1 MVRTVR
7 IIGSGLIGTSIALG
21 LRPHSITS
29 QMIDLDPARERL
41 AQDLVGQAHKGP
53 SELVILALP
62 THAIASVIEAEF
74 ALNPHSIFMDVGS
87 VKYEPLQHIRESSL
101 PLERFVATH
110 PMAGREIG
118 GAQAARADLFAT
130 RTWVIAPG
138 AQTSQE
144 AITVVT
150 DVIELLSAHCVVME
164 AGEHDRAVAAIS
176 HLPQILSSLLA
187 GSLHDLPSQWLEL
200 AGAGLRDT
208 TRIAASDPGL
218 WSQIIYSNRENLKG
232 ILDSM
237 QSSLHDLTESLDD
250 PAQIAEFIEAGQKGG
265 ARIPGK
271 HGGKAREYSYLPI
284 VIDDRPGQLAAIFNE
299 CATIGVNIEDLSI
312 EHSPGQLSALITLS
326 LSSSDAQLISDHL
339 LSIGWNVH
347 PVLK

>member
-7 IIGSGLIGTSIALG
+7 IVGSGLIGTSIALG

-87 VKYEPLQHIRESSL
+87 VKYEPLQHIRESPL

-118 GAQAARADLFAT
+118 GAQAARADLFAA
-130 RTWVIAPG
+130 RTWIIAPG

-144 AITVVT
+144 AISVVT
-150 DVIELLSAHCVVME
+150 DVIQALCAHCVVME

-187 GSLHDLPSQWLEL
+187 GSLRDLPSQWLEL
-200 AGAGLRDT
+200 CGAGLRDT

-250 PAQIAEFIEAGQKGG
+250 PAQIAEFIETGRKGR

-271 HGGKAREYSYLPI
+271 HGGMAREYSYLPI

>member
-1 MVRTVR
+1 MLRTVR
-7 IIGSGLIGTSIALG
+7 IVGSGLIGTSIALG
-21 LRPHSITS
+21 LRQHSISS

-41 AQDLVGQAHKGP
+41 AQDLVGQAHEGP

-62 THAIASVIEAEF
+62 THAISSVIEAEF
-74 ALNPHSIFMDVGS
+74 ALNPNSIFMDVGS
-87 VKYEPLQHIRESSL
+87 VKYEPLQHITKSSL

-118 GAQAARADLFAT
+118 GAHAARADLFAT
-130 RTWVIAPG
+130 RTWIIAPG
-138 AQTSQE
+138 DRTSQE
-144 AITVVT
+144 AITLVAH
-150 DVIELLSAHCVVME
+150 VIEALSAHCLVME

-187 GSLHDLPSQWLEL
+187 ASLHDLPAQWLEL

-208 TRIAASDPGL
+208 TRIAASDPQL
-218 WSQIIYSNRENLKG
+218 WSQIIHSNRENLKG
-232 ILDSM
+232 ILNSM
-237 QSSLHDLTESLDD
+237 QSSLNELRVNLDD
-250 PAQIAEFIEAGQKGG
+250 PAHIAEFIEAGREGR

-284 VIDDRPGQLAAIFNE
+284 VIDDKPGQLAAIFNE
-299 CATIGVNIEDLSI
+299 CATIGVNIEDLNI

-326 LSSSDAQLISDHL
+326 LSSSDAQLISEHL
-339 LSIGWNVH
+339 SSIGWNVH